1 VTHPRTEPPKGT
13 TTTMAKKSSAPAS
26 NARQAK
32 IQAAQKQQG
41 GGANKIVVA
50 TVVLV
55 VAIIAVV
62 AGVIWVEQS
71 KQDEITGGG
80 NALPPGVSEL
90 GAGFPAF
97 ADVTPNEGAPTLD
110 LYEDFQC
117 PACASFEALLG
128 PTIEELA
135 TAGDIRLVYHVKNFL
150 DDNLRN
156 DSSTRAGNAAFCAA
170 DAGKFQEYHDQ
181 LYTQQPATEGDGFSN
196 ETLTS
201 IATSV
206 GISGDALT
214 TWESCLKAGRYTD
227 YVNSVEEASFQD
239 GVRGTPTVRINGEEI
254 ELAAIQTPD
263 LLKQAVEVATK

>member
-1 VTHPRTEPPKGT
+1 
-13 TTTMAKKSSAPAS
+13 MAKKSSAQAS

-50 TVVLV
+50 TVVVV

-71 KQDEITGGG
+71 RQDEATGGG

-90 GAGFPAF
+90 GEGFPAY
-97 ADVTPNEGAPTLD
+97 ADVTPVEGAPTLEV
-110 LYEDFQC
+110 YEDFQC
-117 PACASFEALLG
+117 PACASFEAALG
-128 PTIEELA
+128 STIEDLA
-135 TAGDIRLVYHVKNFL
+135 ASGKVRLVYHVKNFL

-170 DAGKFQEYHDQ
+170 DAGEFEAYHSQ
-181 LYTQQPATEGDGFSN
+181 VFANQPATEGDGFSD

-206 GISGDALT
+206 GISGDAMS
-214 TWESCLKAGRYTD
+214 TWETCLKAGRYDD
-227 YVNSVEEASFQD
+227 YVNSVEEASFAD
-239 GVRGTPTVRINGEEI
+239 GVRGTPTVRINGEDI
-254 ELAAIQTPD
+254 ELAAIQTPE
-263 LLKQAVEVATK
+263 LLIQAIEVATE

>member
-1 VTHPRTEPPKGT
+1 
-13 TTTMAKKSSAPAS
+13 MAKKSSAAAS
-26 NARQAK
+26 TDRQAK

-71 KQDEITGGG
+71 KQDEALGGG

-97 ADVTPNEGAPTLD
+97 TDATPVDGAPTLEV
-110 LYEDFQC
+110 YEDFQC
-117 PACASFEALLG
+117 PACASFEAALG
-128 PTIEELA
+128 STIEDLA
-135 TAGDIRLVYHVKNFL
+135 SSGKVRLVYHVKNFL

-170 DAGKFQEYHDQ
+170 DAGKFQEFHNQ
-181 LYTQQPATEGDGFSN
+181 IFANQPGTEGDGFSD
-196 ETLTS
+196 ETLTG

-206 GISGDALT
+206 GISGDALS
-214 TWESCLKAGRYTD
+214 TWETCYKAGRYND
-227 YVNSVEEASFQD
+227 YIDSVEQASFED
-239 GVRGTPTVRINGEEI
+239 GVRGTPTVRINGEDI
-254 ELAAIQTPD
+254 ELAAIQTPE
-263 LLKQAVEVATK
+263 LLTQAVEVATE

>member
-1 VTHPRTEPPKGT
+1 
-13 TTTMAKKSSAPAS
+13 MAKKSSAQAS

-50 TVVLV
+50 TVVVV

-71 KQDEITGGG
+71 KQDEATGGG

-90 GAGFPAF
+90 GAGYPAF
-97 ADVTPNEGAPTLD
+97 ADVTPVAGAPTLD
-110 LYEDFQC
+110 VYEDFQC
-117 PACASFEALLG
+117 PACASFEAALG
-128 PTIEELA
+128 PTIEDLA
-135 TAGDIRLVYHVKNFL
+135 SSGKVELVYHVKNFL

-156 DSSTRAGNAAFCAA
+156 DSSTRAGNAAFCAS
-170 DAGKFQEYHDQ
+170 DAGAFQEYHDQ
-181 LYTQQPATEGDGFSN
+181 LYAQQPANEGDGFSD

-206 GISGDALT
+206 GISGDALS
-214 TWESCLKAGRYTD
+214 TWETCLKAGRYDD
-227 YVNSVEEASFQD
+227 YVNSVEEASFAD
-239 GVRGTPTVRINGEEI
+239 GVRGTPTVRINGEDI
-254 ELAAIQTPD
+254 ELAAIQTPE
-263 LLKQAVEVATK
+263 LLIQAVEVATE